1 VAPRI
6 YRLTVR
12 DPLDPNKLGSKVID
26 DGKLAQRSP
35 HNLVLLVHGYNN
47 TEEDAENS
55 YQTFIDHLM
64 SSFDEQ
70 HPGPDSI
77 AKFHWPGNV
86 STLFGSTV
94 GYPFDIN
101 NARGAANLIAA
112 YLIGI
117 PVPTLRVTLVGHS
130 MGCRLILEALNN
142 VRSATPNISIV
153 GLMAAAS
160 PVDLVRP
167 GARLFWTGNPPRRML
182 KYFSE
187 QDAVLLAAFPL
198 GQWAA
203 YQLQIESDN
212 YSEAIG
218 RHGNPDEFGSRLKTN
233 NRHGQYWPD
242 KMIAAGLAR
251 QIAPTLAQ
259 PTATASLATRSLE
272 PATTIASRKLP
283 TRSLPS

>member
-1 VAPRI
+1 M
-6 YRLTVR
+6 VR
-12 DPLDPNKLGSKVID
+12 DPLDPNKLASKVID
-26 DGKLAQRSP
+26 DGKLADSNP

-55 YQTFIDHLM
+55 YQTFIDHLLG
-64 SSFDEQ
+64 SFDEQ
-70 HPGPDSI
+70 HLGPDSI

-101 NARGAANLIAA
+101 NARGAAALLAV
-112 YLIGI
+112 YLTDI

-142 VRSATPNISIV
+142 IRSTAPNISIV

-160 PVDLVRP
+160 PVDLVRR
-167 GARLFWTGNPPRRML
+167 GARLFWTGNPPRKML

-187 QDAVLLAAFPL
+187 QDVVLLAAFPL
-198 GQWAA
+198 GQWVA

-212 YSEAIG
+212 YPEAIG
-218 RHGNPDEFGSRLKTN
+218 RHGNPDEFGSRLKTSN
-233 NRHGQYWPD
+233 GHSEYWPD
-242 KMIAAGLAR
+242 RSIAAGIAQ
-251 QIAPTLAQ
+251 QINPTL
-259 PTATASLATRSLE
+259 PRSIATAALATRSLE
-272 PATTIASRKLP
+272 PAATIASRKLP
-283 TRSLPS
+283 TRSLPLG